1 VVVREELMPESK
13 GRGKPTAGPPPVPK
27 KDVPTASPRWLV
39 PVMLACFI
47 IGLLWIVLYYIAPGM
62 PVLSALGNWNMAIG
76 FGLIMIGFGLST
88 KWR

>member
-1 VVVREELMPESK
+1 MPESK
-13 GRGKPTAGPPPVPK
+13 GRGTPKSRPAPAVPK
-27 KDVPTASPRWLV
+27 KDVPTVSPRWLV
-39 PVMLACFI
+39 PVMLACFV

-62 PVLSALGNWNMAIG
+62 PVLETFGRWNMAIG

>member
-1 VVVREELMPESK
+1 MPESK
-13 GRGKPTAGPPPVPK
+13 GRGTPKSRPAPPVPK
-27 KDVPTASPRWLV
+27 KDAPTASPRWLV

-62 PVLSALGNWNMAIG
+62 PVLSTLGRWNMAIG